1 MSNFAKYRH
10 RGSVRQ
16 GAAALVLSSAC
27 WSGGLLVATFS
38 EAIETFG
45 APDPVDVSLRH
56 SNEIF
61 SGSAIVSVAGA
72 VLTLSLEDAGF
83 SSGSNFVTFA
93 AGAATWVRAVSSR
106 VPLTAPVTQAS
117 LPNC

>member
-1 MSNFAKYRH
+1 VSNWGKNRH

-16 GAAALVLSSAC
+16 GAAALVLTSAC

-38 EAIETFG
+38 EEIETFG
-45 APDPVDVSLRH
+45 VPKPADVTLRH
-56 SNEIF
+56 SNELF

-72 VLTLSLEDAGF
+72 VLILSLEDGGA
-83 SSGSNFVTFA
+83 SVGSNFVTLDV
-93 AGAATWVRAVSSR
+93 GVATWLRSWLSR
-106 VPLTAPVTQAS
+106 VPLTVPATQAS